1 MIKWTTGEVAKL
13 RNIYVRT
20 LRYYDQIDLL
30 NPSIKDEN
38 GKRFYAEEDLFKL
51 ENINIK
57 ISLPSVKRY

>member
-20 LRYYDQIDLL
+20 LRYFDQIDLL

-51 ENINIK
+51 EK
-57 ISLPSVKRY
+57 Y